1 MYFGSMTS
9 LFAFGFVWICES
21 CVRALTAM
29 KDAWEI
35 DRLPGTNLKGKLCG
49 AVYSRACLHVHLSE
63 LTRQSEDECIHS
75 SPMDGLLNNV
85 TRPRALEPQCLR
97 GETDTS
103 ICFTDGATATC
114 FLWDTFSTV
123 LLIDTTQRGSS
134 AGRHMGQGEGCRER
148 FLSERLHIQ
157 VLRIIF
163 CLIKTKIE
171 KKAQLAAEVLQKM
184 YKPSQTIFISSA

>member
-97 GETDTS
+97 GETNTS

-114 FLWDTFSTV
+114 FLWDTSAPYSSLTQHNVGPLLEDTWAKVKAAGST
-123 LLIDTTQRGSS
+123 SS
-134 AGRHMGQGEGCRER
+134 
-148 FLSERLHIQ
+148 
-157 VLRIIF
+157 
-163 CLIKTKIE
+163 
-171 KKAQLAAEVLQKM
+171 
-184 YKPSQTIFISSA
+184 PSVCTFKYCA